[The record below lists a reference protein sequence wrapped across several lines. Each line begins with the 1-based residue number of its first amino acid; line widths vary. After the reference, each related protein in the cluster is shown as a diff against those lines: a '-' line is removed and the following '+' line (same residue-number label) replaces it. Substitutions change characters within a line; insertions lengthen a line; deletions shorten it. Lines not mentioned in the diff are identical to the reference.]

1 MLDAYLVGCADWETG
16 YRLHAQFVQDYQFW
30 GHWAHK
36 RTDEHG
42 RIYIRDRLRDKSC

>member
-1 MLDAYLVGCADWETG
+1 LDAYLVGCADWETG

-36 RTDEHG
+36 RTDENG
-42 RIYIRDRLRDKSC
+42 RIY